1 MHNILPRVNVL
12 GVGISATNM
21 SNTVTTIRNWIKRG
35 EKHYVCV
42 TGVHGIMECQKDEN
56 LKPIHNASG
65 LTVPDGMPMV
75 WAGRIYGH
83 PEISRVYGP
92 DLMLAVCKSSVDKGY
107 THFLYGGT
115 NGVVQDLK
123 ENLEK
128 MFPGIQIVGKYTP
141 PFRPLNSEQK
151 NELINQVSLS
161 KPDLLWVG
169 LSTPKQERFMSEY
182 ISKLDTKVML
192 GVGAAFD
199 YHTGRAKDSP
209 DWTKKIGMQWLHRL
223 LQDPKRLWKR
233 YLYNNPVFA
242 YKFINQLIAD
252 KYEIER
258 GSLK

>member
-1 MHNILPRVNVL
+1 
-12 GVGISATNM
+12 M
-21 SNTVTTIRNWIKRG
+21 SNTVTTIQNWINRD

-42 TGVHGIMECQKDEN
+42 TGVHGVMESQK
-56 LKPIHNASG
+56 KPDLVKIHNNSG

-92 DLMLAVCKSSVDKGY
+92 DLMLAVCKTSVKKGF
-107 THFLYGGT
+107 THFLYGG
-115 NGVVQDLK
+115 NEGVVDELK
-123 ENLEK
+123 ESLEK
-128 MFPGIQIVGKYTP
+128 RFQGIRIVGKYTP
-141 PFRPLNSEQK
+141 PFRPLNKKEEK
-151 NELINQVSLS
+151 ELRELVLLS
-161 KPDLLWVG
+161 KPDLFWVG

-209 DWTKKIGMQWLHRL
+209 DWIKKIGVQWLHRL

-242 YKFINQLIAD
+242 YKFIKQLIAD
-252 KYEIER
+252 KYEVER